1 MHTVPALGN
10 RESYLGPVFQP
21 IYEFGLKQFQIL
33 LCQIDVP
40 LFP

>member
-21 IYEFGLKQFQIL
+21 IYEFGLKQFSDTL
-33 LCQIDVP
+33 MSD
-40 LFP
+40 